1 MESLNNYRSLLAKVD
16 ELAAVISS
24 KYASHIACRAGC
36 DGCCRH
42 LTLSLVEG
50 VALAVAFKELPPA
63 QVGYL
68 RERAAKAADDSPC
81 PLLMDGLCALYAARP
96 LICRTHGL
104 PILIAEGEARRVD
117 FCPRNFQGIDS
128 LPGSALI
135 DLERLN
141 TALAAVNALFTKTAG
156 MAFPQ
161 MDGRIPIADA
171 LLLDV
176 RTFQSA
182 YVL

>member
-24 KYASHIACRAGC
+24 KYASHIACHAGC

-50 VALAVAFKELPPA
+50 VALAVALKELPSD

-104 PILIAEGEARRVD
+104 PILIAEGESRRVD

-141 TALAAVNALFTKTAG
+141 TSLAAVNALFAKTAG
-156 MAFPQ
+156 MAFPP

-176 RTFQSA
+176 WTFQPA
-182 YVL
+182 YVR